1 MSFLQALRSFDFKAF
16 YLSISFVGRAIH
28 ARSCL
33 ENKGRISYA
42 QSTYFT
48 FKRIRKSMTD
58 AEYMRRAISLAEKGR
73 GWTNPNP
80 LVGCV
85 IVKNG
90 EIVAQGYH
98 EKIGGWHAERNA
110 ILNSQADLTDATA
123 YVTLEPCCHHG
134 RTPPCSDLLIER
146 GIKKVFI
153 GSRDPNPLVSGK
165 GAKQLRAAG
174 IEVIEDF
181 LREECDQLNPIFFH
195 YIQTKR
201 PYVLLKY
208 AMTADG
214 KIATS
219 TGESKWVTGELA
231 RAKVQET
238 RHQYRAIMVG
248 VETVLA
254 DNPMLN
260 SRMPNAR
267 QPVRIVCD
275 SHLRTPLDCQLV
287 QTAKDYPTIIA
298 TISDDLQKIAKFEPL
313 GVEVLLCK
321 AKNKRVDLSDLLQ
334 KLGEKQ
340 IDSLLIEGGAS
351 LNFSAL
357 ESGVVNR
364 VHCYIAPKLVGGQTA
379 KTPIGGEGISDLSQ
393 AVKLKMNSI
402 EMVGEDVL
410 IDYEVIHPL

>member
-1 MSFLQALRSFDFKAF
+1 MTDIKYMQ
-16 YLSISFVGRAIH
+16 RAI
-28 ARSCL
+28 
-33 ENKGRISYA
+33 N
-42 QSTYFT
+42 
-48 FKRIRKSMTD
+48 
-58 AEYMRRAISLAEKGR
+58 LAERGR
-73 GWTNPNP
+73 GWTRPNP

-90 EIVAQGYH
+90 KIIAEGYH

-110 ILNSQADLTDATA
+110 ILNSDADITGATA

-134 RTPPCSDLLIER
+134 RTPPCSNLLIER

-165 GAKQLRAAG
+165 GAKQLRTAG
-174 IEVIEDF
+174 VEVVEDF
-181 LREECDQLNPIFFH
+181 MREECDKLNPIFFH

-219 TGESKWVTGELA
+219 TGESKWITGETA

-238 RHQYRAIMVG
+238 RHQYSAIMVG

-267 QPVRIVCD
+267 QPIRVVCD
-275 SHLRTPLDCQLV
+275 SQLRTPLDCQLV
-287 QTAKDYPTIIA
+287 QTANEYHTVIA
-298 TISDDLQKIAKFEPL
+298 TVCEDLQKIEQYRPL
-313 GVEVLLCK
+313 GVEMLVCK
-321 AKNKRVDLSDLLQ
+321 AKNKRVDLEDLLQ
-334 KLGEKQ
+334 KLGEMQ
-340 IDSLLIEGGAS
+340 IDSLLIEGGSS

-364 VHCYIAPKLVGGQTA
+364 VHCYIAPKLVGGKQA
-379 KTPIGGEGISDLSQ
+379 KTPIGGEGIVDLSR
-393 AVKLKMNSI
+393 AVKLKLVSM
-402 EMVGEDVL
+402 EMVGEDIL
-410 IDYEVIHPL
+410 IDYEVE

>member
-1 MSFLQALRSFDFKAF
+1 MIDANYMQ
-16 YLSISFVGRAIH
+16 RAI
-28 ARSCL
+28 
-33 ENKGRISYA
+33 N
-42 QSTYFT
+42 
-48 FKRIRKSMTD
+48 
-58 AEYMRRAISLAEKGR
+58 LAEQGR
-73 GWTNPNP
+73 GWTSPNP

-90 EIVAQGYH
+90 KIVAEGYH

-110 ILNSQADLTDATA
+110 ILNSDTDLSGATA

-146 GIKKVFI
+146 GIKKIFI

-174 IEVIEDF
+174 IEVVEDF
-181 LREECDQLNPIFFH
+181 MREECDKLNPIFFH

-201 PYVLLKY
+201 PYVLMKY

-219 TGESKWVTGELA
+219 TGESKWITGETA
-231 RAKVQET
+231 RTKVQQT
-238 RHQYRAIMVG
+238 RHQYSAIMVG

-260 SRMPNAR
+260 TRMPNAK
-267 QPVRIVCD
+267 QPVRVVCD
-275 SHLRTPLDCQLV
+275 SQLRTPLDCQLV
-287 QTAKDYPTIIA
+287 QTAKEYRTVIA
-298 TISDDLQKIAKFEPL
+298 TVCEDLQKIEQYRPL
-313 GVEVLLCK
+313 GVEVMVCK
-321 AKNKRVDLSDLLQ
+321 ARNKRVDLDDLLQ
-334 KLGEKQ
+334 KLGEMQ
-340 IDSLLIEGGAS
+340 IDSLLIEGGSS

-364 VHCYIAPKLVGGQTA
+364 VHCYIAPKLVGGKQA
-379 KTPIGGEGISDLSQ
+379 KTPIGGEGIDDLSQ
-393 AVKLKMNSI
+393 AVKLKLVSM
-402 EMVGEDVL
+402 EMVGEDIL
-410 IDYEVIHPL
+410 IDYEIIPHL

>member
-1 MSFLQALRSFDFKAF
+1 
-16 YLSISFVGRAIH
+16 
-28 ARSCL
+28 
-33 ENKGRISYA
+33 
-42 QSTYFT
+42 
-48 FKRIRKSMTD
+48 MTD
-58 AEYMRRAISLAEKGR
+58 ANYMQRAISLAEQGR

-90 EIVAQGYH
+90 KIIAEGYH

-110 ILNSQADLTDATA
+110 ILNSDADITGATA

-134 RTPPCSDLLIER
+134 RTPPCSNLLIER

-165 GAKQLRAAG
+165 GAKQLRTAG
-174 IEVIEDF
+174 VEVVEDF
-181 LREECDQLNPIFFH
+181 MREECDKLNPIFFH

-219 TGESKWVTGELA
+219 TGESKWITGETA

-238 RHQYRAIMVG
+238 RHQYSAIMVG

-267 QPVRIVCD
+267 QPVRVVCD
-275 SHLRTPLDCQLV
+275 NQLRTPLDCQLV
-287 QTAKDYPTIIA
+287 QTANEYRTMIA
-298 TISDDLQKIAKFEPL
+298 TVCEDLQKIEQYRPL
-313 GVEVLLCK
+313 GVEVLVCK
-321 AKNKRVDLSDLLQ
+321 AKNERVDLKDLLQ
-334 KLGEKQ
+334 KLGKMQ
-340 IDSLLIEGGAS
+340 IDSLLIEGGSS

-364 VHCYIAPKLVGGQTA
+364 VHCYIAPKLVGGKQA
-379 KTPIGGEGISDLSQ
+379 KTPIGGEGIGDLSQ
-393 AVKLKMNSI
+393 AVKLKLISM
-402 EMVGEDVL
+402 EMVGEDIL
-410 IDYEVIHPL
+410 IDYEVE

>member
-1 MSFLQALRSFDFKAF
+1 
-16 YLSISFVGRAIH
+16 
-28 ARSCL
+28 
-33 ENKGRISYA
+33 
-42 QSTYFT
+42 
-48 FKRIRKSMTD
+48 MTD
-58 AEYMRRAISLAEKGR
+58 ANYMQRAINLAEQGR
-73 GWTNPNP
+73 GWTSPNP

-90 EIVAQGYH
+90 KIVAEGYH

-110 ILNSQADLTDATA
+110 ILNSDTDLSGATA

-174 IEVIEDF
+174 IEVVEDF
-181 LREECDQLNPIFFH
+181 MREECDKLNPIFFH

-219 TGESKWVTGELA
+219 TGESKWITGEAA
-231 RAKVQET
+231 RTKVQQT
-238 RHQYRAIMVG
+238 RHQYSAIMVG
-248 VETVLA
+248 VETVLS

-260 SRMPNAR
+260 ARMPNAK
-267 QPVRIVCD
+267 QPVRVVCD
-275 SHLRTPLDCQLV
+275 SQLRTPLDCQLV
-287 QTAKDYPTIIA
+287 QTAKEYRTVIA
-298 TISDDLQKIAKFEPL
+298 TVCEDLQKIEQYRPL
-313 GVEVLLCK
+313 GVDVMVCK
-321 AKNKRVDLSDLLQ
+321 ARNKRVDLDDLLQ
-334 KLGEKQ
+334 KLGEIQ
-340 IDSLLIEGGAS
+340 IDSLLIEGGSS

-364 VHCYIAPKLVGGQTA
+364 VHCYIAPKLVGGKQA
-379 KTPIGGEGISDLSQ
+379 KTPIGGEGIGGLSQ
-393 AVKLKMNSI
+393 AVKLKLISM
-402 EMVGEDVL
+402 EMVGEDIL
-410 IDYEVIHPL
+410 IDYEVE

>member
-1 MSFLQALRSFDFKAF
+1 MTDIKYMQ
-16 YLSISFVGRAIH
+16 RAI
-28 ARSCL
+28 
-33 ENKGRISYA
+33 N
-42 QSTYFT
+42 
-48 FKRIRKSMTD
+48 
-58 AEYMRRAISLAEKGR
+58 LAERGR
-73 GWTNPNP
+73 GWTRPNP

-90 EIVAQGYH
+90 KIIAEGYH

-110 ILNSQADLTDATA
+110 ILNSDADITGATA

-134 RTPPCSDLLIER
+134 RTPPCSNLLIER

-165 GAKQLRAAG
+165 GAKQLRTAG
-174 IEVIEDF
+174 VEVVEDF
-181 LREECDQLNPIFFH
+181 MREECDKLNPIFFH

-219 TGESKWVTGELA
+219 TGESKWITGETA

-238 RHQYRAIMVG
+238 RHQYSAIMVG

-267 QPVRIVCD
+267 QPIRVVCD
-275 SHLRTPLDCQLV
+275 SQLRTPLDCQLV
-287 QTAKDYPTIIA
+287 QTANEYRTVIA
-298 TISDDLQKIAKFEPL
+298 TVCEDLQKIEQYRPL
-313 GVEVLLCK
+313 GVEMLVCK
-321 AKNKRVDLSDLLQ
+321 AKNKRVDLEDLLQ
-334 KLGEKQ
+334 KLGEMQ
-340 IDSLLIEGGAS
+340 IDSLLIEGGSS

-364 VHCYIAPKLVGGQTA
+364 VHCYIAPKLVGGKQA
-379 KTPIGGEGISDLSQ
+379 KTPIGGEGIVDLSR
-393 AVKLKMNSI
+393 AVKLKLVSM
-402 EMVGEDVL
+402 EMVGEDIL
-410 IDYEVIHPL
+410 IDYEVE

>member
-1 MSFLQALRSFDFKAF
+1 
-16 YLSISFVGRAIH
+16 
-28 ARSCL
+28 
-33 ENKGRISYA
+33 
-42 QSTYFT
+42 
-48 FKRIRKSMTD
+48 MTD

-110 ILNSQADLTDATA
+110 ILNSQADLTDATV

-219 TGESKWVTGELA
+219 TGESKWITGELA

-260 SRMPNAR
+260 SRMLNGR

-298 TISDDLQKIAKFEPL
+298 TISEDLQKIAKFEPL

>member
-1 MSFLQALRSFDFKAF
+1 MQ
-16 YLSISFVGRAIH
+16 H
-28 ARSCL
+28 TL
-33 ENKGRISYA
+33 ETNFIKLEY
-42 QSTYFT
+42 
-48 FKRIRKSMTD
+48 MTD
-58 AEYMRRAISLAEKGR
+58 ANYMQRAISLAEQGR

-90 EIVAQGYH
+90 DIIAEGYH

-110 ILNSQADLTDATA
+110 ILNSDTDLSGATA

-134 RTPPCSDLLIER
+134 RTPPCSDLLIEH

-174 IEVIEDF
+174 IEVVEDF
-181 LREECDQLNPIFFH
+181 MREECDKLNPIFFH

-219 TGESKWVTGELA
+219 TGESKWITGETA
-231 RAKVQET
+231 RTKVQQT
-238 RHQYRAIMVG
+238 RHQYSAIMVG

-260 SRMPNAR
+260 ARMPNAK
-267 QPVRIVCD
+267 QPVRVVCD
-275 SHLRTPLDCQLV
+275 SQLRTPLDCQLV
-287 QTAKDYPTIIA
+287 QTAKEYRTVIA
-298 TISDDLQKIAKFEPL
+298 TVCEDLQKIEQYRPL
-313 GVEVLLCK
+313 GVDVMVCK
-321 AKNKRVDLSDLLQ
+321 ARNKRVDLDDLLQ
-334 KLGEKQ
+334 KLGEIQ
-340 IDSLLIEGGAS
+340 IDSLLIEGGSS

-364 VHCYIAPKLVGGQTA
+364 VHCYIAPKLVGGKQA
-379 KTPIGGEGISDLSQ
+379 KTPIGGEGIGGLSQ
-393 AVKLKMNSI
+393 AVKLKLISM
-402 EMVGEDVL
+402 EMVGEDIL
-410 IDYEVIHPL
+410 IDYEVE

>member
-1 MSFLQALRSFDFKAF
+1 
-16 YLSISFVGRAIH
+16 
-28 ARSCL
+28 
-33 ENKGRISYA
+33 
-42 QSTYFT
+42 
-48 FKRIRKSMTD
+48 MTD
-58 AEYMRRAISLAEKGR
+58 ANYMQRAINLAEQGR
-73 GWTNPNP
+73 GWTSPNP

-90 EIVAQGYH
+90 KIVAEGYH

-110 ILNSQADLTDATA
+110 ILNSDTDLSGATA

-174 IEVIEDF
+174 IEVVEDF
-181 LREECDQLNPIFFH
+181 MREECDKLNPIFFH

-219 TGESKWVTGELA
+219 TGESKWITGETA
-231 RAKVQET
+231 RTKVQQT
-238 RHQYRAIMVG
+238 RHQYSAIMVG

-260 SRMPNAR
+260 ARMPNAK
-267 QPVRIVCD
+267 QPVRVVCD
-275 SHLRTPLDCQLV
+275 SQLRTPLDCQLV
-287 QTAKDYPTIIA
+287 QTAKEYRTVIA
-298 TISDDLQKIAKFEPL
+298 TVCEDLQKIEQYRPL
-313 GVEVLLCK
+313 GVEVMVCK
-321 AKNKRVDLSDLLQ
+321 ARNKRVDLDDLLQ
-334 KLGEKQ
+334 KLGEMQ
-340 IDSLLIEGGAS
+340 IDSLLIEGGSS

-357 ESGVVNR
+357 ESSVVNR
-364 VHCYIAPKLVGGQTA
+364 VHCYIAPKLVGGKQA
-379 KTPIGGEGISDLSQ
+379 KTPIGGEGIDDLSQ
-393 AVKLKMNSI
+393 AVKLKLVSM
-402 EMVGEDVL
+402 EMVGEDIL
-410 IDYEVIHPL
+410 IEYEVE

>member
-1 MSFLQALRSFDFKAF
+1 
-16 YLSISFVGRAIH
+16 
-28 ARSCL
+28 
-33 ENKGRISYA
+33 
-42 QSTYFT
+42 
-48 FKRIRKSMTD
+48 MTD
-58 AEYMRRAISLAEKGR
+58 AEYMRRAISFADKGR

-110 ILNSQADLTDATA
+110 ILNCQADLTDATA

-174 IEVIEDF
+174 VEVVEDF

-219 TGESKWVTGELA
+219 TGESKWITGELA

-298 TISDDLQKIAKFEPL
+298 TISEDLQKIAKFEPL

-321 AKNKRVDLSDLLQ
+321 AKNRRVDVSDLLQ

-364 VHCYIAPKLVGGQTA
+364 VHCYIAPKLVGGKAA
-379 KTPIGGEGISDLSQ
+379 KTPIGGEGICYLSQ

-410 IDYEVIHPL
+410 IDYEVIHSL

>member
-1 MSFLQALRSFDFKAF
+1 
-16 YLSISFVGRAIH
+16 
-28 ARSCL
+28 
-33 ENKGRISYA
+33 
-42 QSTYFT
+42 
-48 FKRIRKSMTD
+48 MTD

-110 ILNSQADLTDATA
+110 ILNSQADLTDATV

-174 IEVIEDF
+174 VEVIEDF

-219 TGESKWVTGELA
+219 TGESKWITGELA

>member
-1 MSFLQALRSFDFKAF
+1 MQHAL
-16 YLSISFVGRAIH
+16 
-28 ARSCL
+28 
-33 ENKGRISYA
+33 E
-42 QSTYFT
+42 TYFT
-48 FKRIRKSMTD
+48 KLKYMTD
-58 AEYMRRAISLAEKGR
+58 ANYMQRAISLAEQGR

-90 EIVAQGYH
+90 KIVAEGYH

-110 ILNSQADLTDATA
+110 ILNSDTDLSGATA

-134 RTPPCSDLLIER
+134 RTPPCSDLLIEH

-174 IEVIEDF
+174 IEVVEDF
-181 LREECDQLNPIFFH
+181 MREECDKLNPIFFH
-195 YIQTKR
+195 YIQTKC

-219 TGESKWVTGELA
+219 TGESKWITGETA
-231 RAKVQET
+231 RTKVQQT
-238 RHQYRAIMVG
+238 RHQYSAIMVG

-260 SRMPNAR
+260 ARMPNAK
-267 QPVRIVCD
+267 QPVRVVCD
-275 SHLRTPLDCQLV
+275 SQLRTPLDCQLV
-287 QTAKDYPTIIA
+287 QTAKEYRTVIA
-298 TISDDLQKIAKFEPL
+298 TVCEDLQKIEQYRPL
-313 GVEVLLCK
+313 GVDVMVCK
-321 AKNKRVDLSDLLQ
+321 ARNKRVDLDDLLQ
-334 KLGEKQ
+334 KLGEIQ
-340 IDSLLIEGGAS
+340 IDSLLIEGGSS

-364 VHCYIAPKLVGGQTA
+364 VHCYIAPKLVGGKQA
-379 KTPIGGEGISDLSQ
+379 KTPIGGEGIGGLSQ
-393 AVKLKMNSI
+393 AVKLKLISM
-402 EMVGEDVL
+402 EMVGEDIL
-410 IDYEVIHPL
+410 IDYEVE

>member
-1 MSFLQALRSFDFKAF
+1 
-16 YLSISFVGRAIH
+16 
-28 ARSCL
+28 
-33 ENKGRISYA
+33 
-42 QSTYFT
+42 
-48 FKRIRKSMTD
+48 MTD
-58 AEYMRRAISLAEKGR
+58 ANYMQRAINLAEQGR
-73 GWTNPNP
+73 GWTSPNP

-90 EIVAQGYH
+90 KIVAEGYH

-110 ILNSQADLTDATA
+110 ILNSDTDLSGATA

-174 IEVIEDF
+174 IEVVEDF
-181 LREECDQLNPIFFH
+181 MREECDKLNPIFFH

-201 PYVLLKY
+201 PYVLMKY

-219 TGESKWVTGELA
+219 TGESKWITGETA
-231 RAKVQET
+231 RTKVQQT
-238 RHQYRAIMVG
+238 RHQYSAIMVG

-260 SRMPNAR
+260 ARMPNAK
-267 QPVRIVCD
+267 QPVRVVCD
-275 SHLRTPLDCQLV
+275 SQLRTPLDCQLV
-287 QTAKDYPTIIA
+287 QTAKEYRTVIA
-298 TISDDLQKIAKFEPL
+298 TVCEDLQKIEQYRPL
-313 GVEVLLCK
+313 GVEVMVCK
-321 AKNKRVDLSDLLQ
+321 ARNKRVDLDDLLQ
-334 KLGEKQ
+334 KLGEMQ
-340 IDSLLIEGGAS
+340 IDSLLIEGGSS

-357 ESGVVNR
+357 ESSVVNR
-364 VHCYIAPKLVGGQTA
+364 VHCYIAPKLVGGKQA
-379 KTPIGGEGISDLSQ
+379 KTPIGGEGIDDLSQ
-393 AVKLKMNSI
+393 AVKLKLVSM
-402 EMVGEDVL
+402 EMVGEDIL
-410 IDYEVIHPL
+410 IEYEVE

>member
-1 MSFLQALRSFDFKAF
+1 
-16 YLSISFVGRAIH
+16 
-28 ARSCL
+28 
-33 ENKGRISYA
+33 
-42 QSTYFT
+42 
-48 FKRIRKSMTD
+48 MTD
-58 AEYMRRAISLAEKGR
+58 ANYMQRAINLAEQGR
-73 GWTNPNP
+73 GWTSPNP

-90 EIVAQGYH
+90 KIVAEGYH

-110 ILNSQADLTDATA
+110 ILNSDTDLSGATA

-174 IEVIEDF
+174 IEVVEDF
-181 LREECDQLNPIFFH
+181 MREECDKLNPIFFH

-219 TGESKWVTGELA
+219 TGESKWITGETA
-231 RAKVQET
+231 RTKVQQT
-238 RHQYRAIMVG
+238 RHQYSAIMVG

-260 SRMPNAR
+260 ARMPNAK
-267 QPVRIVCD
+267 QPVRVVCD
-275 SHLRTPLDCQLV
+275 SQLRTPLDCQLV
-287 QTAKDYPTIIA
+287 QTAKEYRTVIA
-298 TISDDLQKIAKFEPL
+298 TVCEDLQKIEQYRPL
-313 GVEVLLCK
+313 GVEVMVCK
-321 AKNKRVDLSDLLQ
+321 ARNKRVDLDDLLQ
-334 KLGEKQ
+334 KLGEMQ
-340 IDSLLIEGGAS
+340 IDSLLIEGGSS

-357 ESGVVNR
+357 ESSVVNR
-364 VHCYIAPKLVGGQTA
+364 VHCYIAPKLVGGKQA
-379 KTPIGGEGISDLSQ
+379 KTPIGGEGIDDLSQ
-393 AVKLKMNSI
+393 AVKLKLVSM
-402 EMVGEDVL
+402 EMVGEDIL
-410 IDYEVIHPL
+410 IDYEIIPHL

>member
-1 MSFLQALRSFDFKAF
+1 
-16 YLSISFVGRAIH
+16 
-28 ARSCL
+28 
-33 ENKGRISYA
+33 
-42 QSTYFT
+42 
-48 FKRIRKSMTD
+48 MTD

-110 ILNSQADLTDATA
+110 ILNCQADLTDATV

-174 IEVIEDF
+174 VEVIEDF

-219 TGESKWVTGELA
+219 TGESKWITGELA

-275 SHLRTPLDCQLV
+275 SHLRTLLDCQLV

-298 TISDDLQKIAKFEPL
+298 TISDDLQKIAKFESL

-321 AKNKRVDLSDLLQ
+321 AKNKRVDFSDLLQ

-357 ESGVVNR
+357 ESSVVNR
-364 VHCYIAPKLVGGQTA
+364 VHCYIAPKLVGGKTA
-379 KTPIGGEGISDLSQ
+379 KTPIGGEGIGDLSQ
-393 AVKLKMNSI
+393 AVKLKTNSI

-410 IDYEVIHPL
+410 VDYEVIHPL

>member
-1 MSFLQALRSFDFKAF
+1 MQHAL
-16 YLSISFVGRAIH
+16 
-28 ARSCL
+28 
-33 ENKGRISYA
+33 E
-42 QSTYFT
+42 TYFT
-48 FKRIRKSMTD
+48 KLKYMTD
-58 AEYMRRAISLAEKGR
+58 ANYMQRAISLAEQGR

-90 EIVAQGYH
+90 DIIAEGYH

-110 ILNSQADLTDATA
+110 ILNSDTDLSGATA

-174 IEVIEDF
+174 IEVVEDF
-181 LREECDQLNPIFFH
+181 MREECDKLNPIFFH

-219 TGESKWVTGELA
+219 TGESKWITGETA
-231 RAKVQET
+231 RTKVQQT
-238 RHQYRAIMVG
+238 RHQYSAIMVG

-260 SRMPNAR
+260 ARIPNAK
-267 QPVRIVCD
+267 QPVRVVCD
-275 SHLRTPLDCQLV
+275 SQLRTPLDCQLV
-287 QTAKDYPTIIA
+287 QTAKEYRTVIA
-298 TISDDLQKIAKFEPL
+298 TVCEDLQKIEQYRPL
-313 GVEVLLCK
+313 GVDVMVCK
-321 AKNKRVDLSDLLQ
+321 ARNKRVDLDDLLQ
-334 KLGEKQ
+334 KLGEIQ
-340 IDSLLIEGGAS
+340 IDSLLIEGGSS

-364 VHCYIAPKLVGGQTA
+364 VHCYIAPKLVGGKQA
-379 KTPIGGEGISDLSQ
+379 KTPIGGEGIGGLSQ
-393 AVKLKMNSI
+393 AVKLKLISM
-402 EMVGEDVL
+402 EMVGEDIL
-410 IDYEVIHPL
+410 IDYEVE

>member
-1 MSFLQALRSFDFKAF
+1 MTDTEYMQ
-16 YLSISFVGRAIH
+16 RAI
-28 ARSCL
+28 
-33 ENKGRISYA
+33 N
-42 QSTYFT
+42 
-48 FKRIRKSMTD
+48 
-58 AEYMRRAISLAEKGR
+58 LAERGR

-90 EIVAQGYH
+90 EIIAEGYH

-110 ILNSQADLTDATA
+110 ILNSNADLTGATA

-146 GIKKVFI
+146 GIQKVFI

-174 IEVIEDF
+174 IEVVEDF
-181 LREECDQLNPIFFH
+181 MHAECDALNPIFFH

-219 TGESKWVTGELA
+219 TGESKWITGELA

-238 RHQYRAIMVG
+238 RHQYSAIMVG

-260 SRMPNAR
+260 SRMPNAK

-275 SHLRTPLDCQLV
+275 SQLRTPLDCQLV
-287 QTAKDYPTIIA
+287 QTAKEYRTVIA
-298 TISDDLQKIAKFEPL
+298 TLCDDMQKIEQYRPL
-313 GVEVLLCK
+313 GVEILICK
-321 AKNKRVDLSDLLQ
+321 AKNKRVDLHDLLQ
-334 KLGEKQ
+334 KLGEMQ
-340 IDSLLIEGGAS
+340 IDSLLIEGGSS

-364 VHCYIAPKLVGGQTA
+364 VHCYIAPKLVGGKTA
-379 KTPIGGEGISDLSQ
+379 KTPIGGEGIGVLAN
-393 AVKLKMNSI
+393 AVQLKMHSI
-402 EMVGEDVL
+402 EMIGEDVL
-410 IDYEVIHPL
+410 MDYETISPL

>member
-1 MSFLQALRSFDFKAF
+1 
-16 YLSISFVGRAIH
+16 
-28 ARSCL
+28 
-33 ENKGRISYA
+33 
-42 QSTYFT
+42 
-48 FKRIRKSMTD
+48 MTD
-58 AEYMRRAISLAEKGR
+58 AEYMRRAIRLAEKGR

-110 ILNSQADLTDATA
+110 ILNCQADLTDATA

-174 IEVIEDF
+174 VEVVEDF

-219 TGESKWVTGELA
+219 TGESKWITGELA

-298 TISDDLQKIAKFEPL
+298 TISEDLQKIAKFEPL

-321 AKNKRVDLSDLLQ
+321 AKNRRVDVSDLLQ

-364 VHCYIAPKLVGGQTA
+364 VHCYIAPKLVGGKAA
-379 KTPIGGEGISDLSQ
+379 KTPIGGEGICYLSQ

>member
-1 MSFLQALRSFDFKAF
+1 
-16 YLSISFVGRAIH
+16 
-28 ARSCL
+28 
-33 ENKGRISYA
+33 
-42 QSTYFT
+42 
-48 FKRIRKSMTD
+48 MTD

-110 ILNSQADLTDATA
+110 ILNCQADLTDATA

-174 IEVIEDF
+174 VEVVEDF

-219 TGESKWVTGELA
+219 TGESKWITGELA

-298 TISDDLQKIAKFEPL
+298 TISEDLQKIAKFEPL

-321 AKNKRVDLSDLLQ
+321 AKNRRVDVSDLLQ

-364 VHCYIAPKLVGGQTA
+364 VHCYIAPKLVGGKAA
-379 KTPIGGEGISDLSQ
+379 KTPIGGEGICYLSQ

-410 IDYEVIHPL
+410 IDYEVIHSL

>member
-1 MSFLQALRSFDFKAF
+1 MTDIKYMQ
-16 YLSISFVGRAIH
+16 RAI
-28 ARSCL
+28 
-33 ENKGRISYA
+33 N
-42 QSTYFT
+42 
-48 FKRIRKSMTD
+48 
-58 AEYMRRAISLAEKGR
+58 LAERGR
-73 GWTNPNP
+73 GWTSPNP

-90 EIVAQGYH
+90 KIVAEGYH

-110 ILNSQADLTDATA
+110 ILNSDADITGATV

-134 RTPPCSDLLIER
+134 RTPPCSNLLIER

-165 GAKQLRAAG
+165 GAKQLRTAG
-174 IEVIEDF
+174 VEVVEDF
-181 LREECDQLNPIFFH
+181 MREECDKLNPIFFH

-219 TGESKWVTGELA
+219 TGESKWITGETA

-238 RHQYRAIMVG
+238 RHQYSAIMVG

-267 QPVRIVCD
+267 QPIRVVCD
-275 SHLRTPLDCQLV
+275 SQLRTPLDCQLV
-287 QTAKDYPTIIA
+287 QTANEYRTVIA
-298 TISDDLQKIAKFEPL
+298 TVCEDLQKIEQYRPF
-313 GVEVLLCK
+313 GVEMLVCK
-321 AKNKRVDLSDLLQ
+321 AKNKRVDLEDLLQ
-334 KLGEKQ
+334 KLGEMQ
-340 IDSLLIEGGAS
+340 IDSLLIEGGSS

-357 ESGVVNR
+357 ESGMVNR
-364 VHCYIAPKLVGGQTA
+364 VHCYIAPKLVGGKQA
-379 KTPIGGEGISDLSQ
+379 KTPIGGEGIVDLSR
-393 AVKLKMNSI
+393 AVKLKLVSM
-402 EMVGEDVL
+402 EMVGEDIL
-410 IDYEVIHPL
+410 IDYEVE

>member
-1 MSFLQALRSFDFKAF
+1 MQHAL
-16 YLSISFVGRAIH
+16 
-28 ARSCL
+28 
-33 ENKGRISYA
+33 E
-42 QSTYFT
+42 TYFT
-48 FKRIRKSMTD
+48 KLKYMTD
-58 AEYMRRAISLAEKGR
+58 ANYMQRAISLAEQGR

-90 EIVAQGYH
+90 KIVAEGYH

-110 ILNSQADLTDATA
+110 ILNSDTDLSGATA

-165 GAKQLRAAG
+165 GVKQLRAAG
-174 IEVIEDF
+174 IEVVEDF
-181 LREECDQLNPIFFH
+181 MREECDKLNPIFFH

-219 TGESKWVTGELA
+219 TGESKWITGETA
-231 RAKVQET
+231 RTKVQQT
-238 RHQYRAIMVG
+238 RHQYSAIMVG

-260 SRMPNAR
+260 ARIPNAK
-267 QPVRIVCD
+267 QPVRVVCD
-275 SHLRTPLDCQLV
+275 SQLRTPLDCQLV
-287 QTAKDYPTIIA
+287 QTAKEYRTVIA
-298 TISDDLQKIAKFEPL
+298 TVCEDLQKIEQYRPL
-313 GVEVLLCK
+313 GVDVMVCK
-321 AKNKRVDLSDLLQ
+321 ARNKRVDLDDLLQ
-334 KLGEKQ
+334 KLGEIQ
-340 IDSLLIEGGAS
+340 IDSLLIEGGSS

-364 VHCYIAPKLVGGQTA
+364 VHCYIAPKLVGGKQA
-379 KTPIGGEGISDLSQ
+379 KTPIGGEGIGGLSQ
-393 AVKLKMNSI
+393 AVKLKLISM
-402 EMVGEDVL
+402 EMVGEDIL
-410 IDYEVIHPL
+410 IDYEVE

>member
-1 MSFLQALRSFDFKAF
+1 MTDIKYMQ
-16 YLSISFVGRAIH
+16 RAI
-28 ARSCL
+28 
-33 ENKGRISYA
+33 N
-42 QSTYFT
+42 
-48 FKRIRKSMTD
+48 
-58 AEYMRRAISLAEKGR
+58 LAERGR
-73 GWTNPNP
+73 GWTSPNP

-90 EIVAQGYH
+90 KIVAEGYH

-110 ILNSQADLTDATA
+110 ILNSNADITGATA

-134 RTPPCSDLLIER
+134 RTPPCSNLLIER

-165 GAKQLRAAG
+165 GVKQLRTAG
-174 IEVIEDF
+174 VEVVEDF
-181 LREECDQLNPIFFH
+181 MREECDKLNPIFFH

-219 TGESKWVTGELA
+219 TGESKWITGETA

-238 RHQYRAIMVG
+238 RHQYSAIMVG

-260 SRMPNAR
+260 SRIPNAR
-267 QPVRIVCD
+267 QPVRVVCD
-275 SHLRTPLDCQLV
+275 SQLRTPLDCQLV
-287 QTAKDYPTIIA
+287 QTANEYRTVIA
-298 TISDDLQKIAKFEPL
+298 TVCEDLQKIEQYRPL
-313 GVEVLLCK
+313 GVEVLVCK
-321 AKNKRVDLSDLLQ
+321 AKNKQVDLDDLLQ
-334 KLGEKQ
+334 KLGEMQ
-340 IDSLLIEGGAS
+340 IDSLLIEGGSS

-364 VHCYIAPKLVGGQTA
+364 VHCYIAPKLVGGKQA
-379 KTPIGGEGISDLSQ
+379 KTPIGGEGIGDLSQ
-393 AVKLKMNSI
+393 AVKLKLVSM
-402 EMVGEDVL
+402 EMVGEDIL
-410 IDYEVIHPL
+410 IDYEVE

>member
-1 MSFLQALRSFDFKAF
+1 MQ
-16 YLSISFVGRAIH
+16 H
-28 ARSCL
+28 PL
-33 ENKGRISYA
+33 EI
-42 QSTYFT
+42 YFI
-48 FKRIRKSMTD
+48 KLEYMTD
-58 AEYMRRAISLAEKGR
+58 ANYMQRAISLAEHGR

-90 EIVAQGYH
+90 DIIAEGYH

-110 ILNSQADLTDATA
+110 ILNSDTDLSGATA

-174 IEVIEDF
+174 IEVVEDF
-181 LREECDQLNPIFFH
+181 MREECDKLNPIFFH

-201 PYVLLKY
+201 PYVLMKY

-219 TGESKWVTGELA
+219 TGESKWITGETA
-231 RAKVQET
+231 RTKVQQT
-238 RHQYRAIMVG
+238 RHQYSAIMVG

-260 SRMPNAR
+260 ARMPNAK
-267 QPVRIVCD
+267 QPVRVVCD
-275 SHLRTPLDCQLV
+275 SQLRTPLDCQLV
-287 QTAKDYPTIIA
+287 QTAKEYRTVIA
-298 TISDDLQKIAKFEPL
+298 TVCEDLQKIEQYRPL
-313 GVEVLLCK
+313 GVEVMVCK
-321 AKNKRVDLSDLLQ
+321 ARNKRVDLDDLLQ
-334 KLGEKQ
+334 KLGEMQ
-340 IDSLLIEGGAS
+340 IDSLLIEGGSS

-364 VHCYIAPKLVGGQTA
+364 VHCYIAPKLVGGKQA
-379 KTPIGGEGISDLSQ
+379 KTPIGGEGIDDLSQ
-393 AVKLKMNSI
+393 AVKLKLVSM
-402 EMVGEDVL
+402 EMVGEDIL
-410 IDYEVIHPL
+410 IDYEVE

>member
-1 MSFLQALRSFDFKAF
+1 M
-16 YLSISFVGRAIH
+16 
-28 ARSCL
+28 
-33 ENKGRISYA
+33 
-42 QSTYFT
+42 
-48 FKRIRKSMTD
+48 
-58 AEYMRRAISLAEKGR
+58 
-73 GWTNPNP
+73 
-80 LVGCV
+80 
-85 IVKNG
+85 
-90 EIVAQGYH
+90 
-98 EKIGGWHAERNA
+98 
-110 ILNSQADLTDATA
+110 
-123 YVTLEPCCHHG
+123 
-134 RTPPCSDLLIER
+134 
-146 GIKKVFI
+146 
-153 GSRDPNPLVSGK
+153 
-165 GAKQLRAAG
+165 
-174 IEVIEDF
+174 IEDF

-219 TGESKWVTGELA
+219 TGESKWITGELA

-298 TISDDLQKIAKFEPL
+298 TISEDLQKIAKFEPL
-313 GVEVLLCK
+313 GVEVLLYK
-321 AKNKRVDLSDLLQ
+321 AKNRRVDLS
-334 KLGEKQ
+334 EKQ

-379 KTPIGGEGISDLSQ
+379 KTPIGGEGIGDLSQ

-410 IDYEVIHPL
+410 IDYEVIHLL

>member
-1 MSFLQALRSFDFKAF
+1 
-16 YLSISFVGRAIH
+16 
-28 ARSCL
+28 
-33 ENKGRISYA
+33 
-42 QSTYFT
+42 
-48 FKRIRKSMTD
+48 MTD
-58 AEYMRRAISLAEKGR
+58 ANYMQRAISLAERGR
-73 GWTNPNP
+73 GWTSPNP

-90 EIVAQGYH
+90 KIVAEGYH

-110 ILNSQADLTDATA
+110 ILNSDTDLSGATA

-174 IEVIEDF
+174 IEVVEDF
-181 LREECDQLNPIFFH
+181 MREECDKLNPIFFH
-195 YIQTKR
+195 YIQTKC

-219 TGESKWVTGELA
+219 TGESKWITGETA
-231 RAKVQET
+231 RTKVQQT
-238 RHQYRAIMVG
+238 RHQYSAIMVG

-260 SRMPNAR
+260 ARIPNAK
-267 QPVRIVCD
+267 QPVRVVCD
-275 SHLRTPLDCQLV
+275 SQLRTPLDCQLV
-287 QTAKDYPTIIA
+287 QTAKEYRTVIA
-298 TISDDLQKIAKFEPL
+298 TVCEDLQKIEQYRLL
-313 GVEVLLCK
+313 GVEVMVCK
-321 AKNKRVDLSDLLQ
+321 ARNKRVDLDDLLQ
-334 KLGEKQ
+334 KLGEMQ
-340 IDSLLIEGGAS
+340 IDSLLIEGGSS

-364 VHCYIAPKLVGGQTA
+364 VHCYIAPKLVGGKQA
-379 KTPIGGEGISDLSQ
+379 KTPIGGEGIDDLSQ
-393 AVKLKMNSI
+393 AVKLKLVSM
-402 EMVGEDVL
+402 EMVGEDIL
-410 IDYEVIHPL
+410 IDYEVE

>member
-1 MSFLQALRSFDFKAF
+1 
-16 YLSISFVGRAIH
+16 
-28 ARSCL
+28 
-33 ENKGRISYA
+33 
-42 QSTYFT
+42 
-48 FKRIRKSMTD
+48 MTD
-58 AEYMRRAISLAEKGR
+58 ANYMQRAISLAEQGR
-73 GWTNPNP
+73 GWTSPNP

-90 EIVAQGYH
+90 KIVAEGYH

-110 ILNSQADLTDATA
+110 ILNSDTDLSGATA

-174 IEVIEDF
+174 IEVVEDF
-181 LREECDQLNPIFFH
+181 MREECDKLNPIFFH

-201 PYVLLKY
+201 PYVLMKY

-219 TGESKWVTGELA
+219 TGESKWITGETA
-231 RAKVQET
+231 RTKVQQT
-238 RHQYRAIMVG
+238 RHQYSAIMVG

-260 SRMPNAR
+260 ARMPNAK
-267 QPVRIVCD
+267 QPVRVVCD
-275 SHLRTPLDCQLV
+275 SQLRTPLDCQLV
-287 QTAKDYPTIIA
+287 QTAKEYRTVIA
-298 TISDDLQKIAKFEPL
+298 TVCEDLQKIEQYRPL
-313 GVEVLLCK
+313 GVEVMVCK
-321 AKNKRVDLSDLLQ
+321 ARNKRVDLDDLLQ
-334 KLGEKQ
+334 KLGEMQ
-340 IDSLLIEGGAS
+340 IDSLLIEGGSS

-364 VHCYIAPKLVGGQTA
+364 VHCYIAPKLVGGKQA
-379 KTPIGGEGISDLSQ
+379 KTPIGGEGIDDLSQ
-393 AVKLKMNSI
+393 AVKLKLVSM
-402 EMVGEDVL
+402 EMVGEDIL
-410 IDYEVIHPL
+410 IDYEVE